1 MKDFLIYLAKSLV
14 RFPDDVTITEKTLS
28 DGAIEYVLRVNP
40 EDMGKIIGRS
50 GRTAQALRQMA
61 SARAALDNK
70 RIHVEIAEED
80 E

>member
-14 RFPDDVTITEKTLS
+14 RFPDDVTITEKTLN

-61 SARAALDNK
+61 SARAALENK
-70 RIHVEIAEED
+70 RVHVEIAEEN

>member
-70 RIHVEIAEED
+70 RVHVEIAEED